1 MSEDTKADTPPEGTQ
16 FYAAVLHADGTFNV
30 EAFTAVEQL
39 VARLKNLIDRDV
51 SVFSFAGTQLHIS
64 KPPFRHLLT
73 PWGTHP
79 LFDIPTRDF
88 EVDDTGYLGLDP
100 IHIGEPPQIK
110 QPKQAA
116 EFAGAD
122 NEFFD
127 DKEDTSLGVFDN
139 ILPDPDN

>member
-1 MSEDTKADTPPEGTQ
+1 MSQEEKETTPPEGTK
-16 FYAAVLHADGTFNV
+16 FYAAILQADGSFAVETFD
-30 EAFTAVEQL
+30 TAEQL
-39 VARLKNLIDRDV
+39 VAQLKRLIDRDV
-51 SVFSFAGTQLHIS
+51 SVFSFAGAQLRIS

-73 PWGTHP
+73 PWGAHP

-100 IHIGEPPQIK
+100 IHIGDPPQIK
-110 QPKQAA
+110 SPKQQTNFSG
-116 EFAGAD
+116 EE

-127 DKEDTSLGVFDN
+127 DKDDNSLGVFDN